1 MKILEPRYEILS
13 QGEGMDGV
21 YKQIELC
28 GRTCYASS
36 MKIDKDSAKPFVER
50 MVGSNHLAMCEHGT
64 IYLHVAYEE
73 GFFVPESLLVKHYR
87 ENKYSKVMQI
97 GSDYYITTNY
107 RVIVENNWFEDLDY
121 ICEPTEWHEK
131 RITVRFTTQIAVS
144 REANRHRVDSVAEQS
159 TRYCNYSKD
168 KFGGEIAIN
177 KPKWVSEDD
186 AVNPSSFDGGTFVDL
201 SKNIGSYEHWSPVE
215 KWWFANRVTYH
226 IDAERNP
233 TGSIVGRTSNNE
245 ERSYHKMEVSNNYST
260 AKLWGTSDKK
270 VSKSSEKNKWKL
282 TDSLKEKI
290 VELAKK
296 DAQDNVYMGN
306 AFMNLRKMEVSK
318 VAPNRAALI
327 GKFNQSMNSGN
338 MSAMKEVEKAD
349 KKWLCILFGIPYE
362 AEFQG
367 EGTGSAAHVYNE
379 CGEEVLTYTE
389 GVGWQEK
396 ETKAES
402 QVHSALKSTYY
413 EAFCDARKALN
424 SEQRTGGM
432 NENIMSQDNFDM
444 KA

>member
-1 MKILEPRYEILS
+1 MLS
-13 QGEGMDGV
+13 
-21 YKQIELC
+21 
-28 GRTCYASS
+28 
-36 MKIDKDSAKPFVER
+36 
-50 MVGSNHLAMCEHGT
+50 HL
-64 IYLHVAYEE
+64 
-73 GFFVPESLLVKHYR
+73 
-87 ENKYSKVMQI
+87 
-97 GSDYYITTNY
+97 
-107 RVIVENNWFEDLDY
+107 
-121 ICEPTEWHEK
+121 
-131 RITVRFTTQIAVS
+131 
-144 REANRHRVDSVAEQS
+144 
-159 TRYCNYSKD
+159 
-168 KFGGEIAIN
+168 
-177 KPKWVSEDD
+177 
-186 AVNPSSFDGGTFVDL
+186 
-201 SKNIGSYEHWSPVE
+201 NIGKKRTWI
-215 KWWFANRVTYH
+215 TYH
-226 IDAERNP
+226 IDSERNP
-233 TGSIVGRTSNNE
+233 TGSIVGRIPNNE
-245 ERSYHKMEVSNNYST
+245 ERSYYKMEVSNYYST

-270 VSKSSEKNKWKL
+270 VSKSSEKTKWKL

-432 NENIMSQDNFDM
+432 NENDLVLKIGFDSSGLYDIGQEKGYGAAQNMWMKGVSQSMFE
-444 KA
+444 ARV